1 MFIISRFLS
10 PKVISHAGA
19 GTCIDVLSR
28 GKPLI
33 VVINESLMNNHQ
45 VELAEQLS
53 SQNYLVHTTVEKLT
67 ETLRSFDTTKLKKY
81 EKGNIDKF
89 ITYLDDA
96 MGFAN

>member
-1 MFIISRFLS
+1 
-10 PKVISHAGA
+10 
-19 GTCIDVLSR
+19 
-28 GKPLI
+28 
-33 VVINESLMNNHQ
+33 MNNHQ